1 MATSIL
7 TQLLNTTAARTERM
21 PGISDAVDHVAEVL
35 ALLHDRR
42 PLTTVTAWPEC
53 RPLRCSGPRPSLD
66 PMGRGSEVARTK
78 GGGRL
83 GTLGHYG

>member
-7 TQLLNTTAARTERM
+7 TQLLSTTAARTGVPTERM

-53 RPLRCSGPRPSLD
+53 RPLRCSGPRP
-66 PMGRGSEVARTK
+66 RWTRW
-78 GGGRL
+78 GGGAKWP
-83 GTLGHYG
+83 GQKGEED